1 MSGLTTG
8 WGVCGDK
15 GVTKYGGGG
24 GGGWRPPQH
33 LDTLLTAS
41 LAAQKNP
48 YTKELG

>member
-1 MSGLTTG
+1 M
-8 WGVCGDK
+8 CGDK

-24 GGGWRPPQH
+24 GGGGGGGRPPQH
-33 LDTLLTAS
+33 LDTLLTTS